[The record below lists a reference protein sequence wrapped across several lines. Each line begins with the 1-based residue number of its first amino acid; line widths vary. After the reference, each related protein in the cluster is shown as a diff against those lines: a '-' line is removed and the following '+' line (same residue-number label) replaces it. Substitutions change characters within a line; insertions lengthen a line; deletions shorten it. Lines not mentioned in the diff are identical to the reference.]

1 MERTLP
7 TFDTNSRILISSSP
21 DPKSCERYLS
31 NFQHTQPESYERL
44 SATASGLQYLI
55 AVFSYSR
62 FLSEAVLQ
70 NPDWLESLVNSPELE
85 RVLSADDYKLRL
97 ESCLGQEDG
106 IPPARLLAVFRRR
119 QLLRIL
125 LRDVMGHATLPEIV
139 EDISNLADAIL
150 DVAYRRI
157 RANLEQRYGTPSC
170 TDSQGGNHP
179 CGMSVIALGK
189 LGGRELNYSSD
200 IDLMFVYSGNGATDG
215 HESISNKEFFKKV
228 SNLYTDLLSTYT
240 SDGACYRVDLRL
252 RPDGRLGEVCL
263 SLDGAR
269 AYYETRGR
277 DWELQMLIKARVA
290 AGEISSG
297 QRSAGCCRTANLS
310 IYSEFLRRRS
320 RFRHS
325 RANSR
330 KSESTIARYGPGHQ
344 ARARG
349 HP

>member
-7 TFDTNSRILISSSP
+7 TFDTHSRILISSSP
-21 DPKSCERYLS
+21 DPKSSERYLS

-106 IPPARLLAVFRRR
+106 IPPARLFAVFRRR
-119 QLLRIL
+119 QLLRIF
-125 LRDVMGHATLPEIV
+125 LRDVMGHASLPEIV
-139 EDISNLADAIL
+139 EDVSNLADAIL

-157 RANLEQRYGTPSC
+157 RASLEQRYGTPSC

-215 HESISNKEFFKKV
+215 HDEHK
-228 SNLYTDLLSTYT
+228 
-240 SDGACYRVDLRL
+240 
-252 RPDGRLGEVCL
+252 
-263 SLDGAR
+263 
-269 AYYETRGR
+269 
-277 DWELQMLIKARVA
+277 Q
-290 AGEISSG
+290 
-297 QRSAGCCRTANLS
+297 
-310 IYSEFLRRRS
+310 
-320 RFRHS
+320 
-325 RANSR
+325 
-330 KSESTIARYGPGHQ
+330 
-344 ARARG
+344 
-349 HP
+349 